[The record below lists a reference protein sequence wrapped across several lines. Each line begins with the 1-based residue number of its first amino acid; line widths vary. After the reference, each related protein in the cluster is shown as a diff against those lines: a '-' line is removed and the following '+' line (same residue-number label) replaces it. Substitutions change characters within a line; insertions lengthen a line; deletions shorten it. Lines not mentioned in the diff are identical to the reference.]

1 MLLLINHHVVHVLL
15 QNTELSMLESDLPH
29 MLATVDTLTDAD
41 IDALMNKLKHQL
53 ATREKKVSDETNRQ
67 IQVKIVYLVSNSSFS
82 LCIYF
87 FLIVLTS

>member
-67 IQVKIVYLVSNSSFS
+67 IQV
-82 LCIYF
+82 
-87 FLIVLTS
+87 